1 MDFESIIK
9 TKIHLFTKEKFF
21 YDFRNI
27 LLDQI
32 VNPIKPYYSLINN
45 ISITNTENRKNILNP
60 NNKISGWNKI
70 YKNIFSKTKINAY
83 PNIESLVIGKSYEI
97 NSLKYFYL
105 YRLAK
110 VKISYLSKIT
120 NKNHS
125 LKNLV
130 QIYLQFCKQEI
141 ILYKEMTIPEN
152 INQLFKRKFNKYKS
166 LKISVLNSAQKTHRN
181 KKYKLLND
189 ISSMKPQ
196 FFSISKNNKL
206 NNELNNKKDV
216 EEENETGNI
225 IINHDNDIHIFKR
238 RNKSAKTK
246 ILYCNSFTRLFI
258 GETDENSIKER
269 HLSNIVVK
277 KEQKL
282 NFSGH
287 YVDLSGGYLERL
299 FSRIYKKNK
308 TLTLDKDISNT
319 LKKFEKN
326 QKFLNGVLNNL
337 SKNTKNT
344 VSNKKTKTM
353 NNYTELKKN
362 TEFKLPL
369 TERTKKNKKTIS
381 HNSFRVPSGKYKGKK
396 KNPSNLFNFYKNN
409 VEGNIYTVD
418 YMNKEDFFYK

>member
-9 TKIHLFTKEKFF
+9 SKIRLFTKEKFF

-83 PNIESLVIGKSYEI
+83 SNIESLVIGKSYEI

-110 VKISYLSKIT
+110 IKISYLSKIT

-141 ILYKEMTIPEN
+141 ILYKEMTVPEN

-225 IINHDNDIHIFKR
+225 VAQN
-238 RNKSAKTK
+238 
-246 ILYCNSFTRLFI
+246 I
-258 GETDENSIKER
+258 G
-269 HLSNIVVK
+269 K
-277 KEQKL
+277 K
-282 NFSGH
+282 H
-287 YVDLSGGYLERL
+287 
-299 FSRIYKKNK
+299 
-308 TLTLDKDISNT
+308 
-319 LKKFEKN
+319 
-326 QKFLNGVLNNL
+326 
-337 SKNTKNT
+337 
-344 VSNKKTKTM
+344 
-353 NNYTELKKN
+353 
-362 TEFKLPL
+362 
-369 TERTKKNKKTIS
+369 ERT
-381 HNSFRVPSGKYKGKK
+381 
-396 KNPSNLFNFYKNN
+396 
-409 VEGNIYTVD
+409 
-418 YMNKEDFFYK
+418 